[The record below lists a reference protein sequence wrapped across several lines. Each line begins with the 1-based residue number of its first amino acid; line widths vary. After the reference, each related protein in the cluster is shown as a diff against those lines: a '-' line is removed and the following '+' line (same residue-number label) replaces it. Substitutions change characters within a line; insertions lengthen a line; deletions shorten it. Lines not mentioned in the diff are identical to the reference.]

1 MQGLFTFTDNL
12 FIDLSS
18 ISYPRRSQSIKE
30 NSLQEEVIITDEDVE
45 RTRAE
50 FGKEL
55 EDAYAKDKMAVF
67 LKNIIG
73 VRGSAT
79 ADDFPMEEKSELLR
93 TLSAVSYAEENGFS
107 IEAEDGY
114 IETDKMLLR
123 KFKVKRK

>member
-30 NSLQEEVIITDEDVE
+30 NSFQEEVIITDEDVE

-67 LKNIIG
+67 LKNITG

-79 ADDFPMEEKSELLR
+79 AEDFPMEEKSELLR
-93 TLSAVSYAEENGFS
+93 TLSAVS
-107 IEAEDGY
+107 I
-114 IETDKMLLR
+114 R
-123 KFKVKRK
+123 